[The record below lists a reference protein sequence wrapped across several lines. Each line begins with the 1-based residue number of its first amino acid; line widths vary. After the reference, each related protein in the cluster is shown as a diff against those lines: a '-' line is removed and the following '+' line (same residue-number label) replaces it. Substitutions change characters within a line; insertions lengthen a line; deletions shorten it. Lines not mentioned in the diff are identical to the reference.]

1 MRISDWSSDVCSSDL
16 GQAWFDG
23 DTEPVE
29 IQQPVADSVEEESGF
44 SFSFKGKIVVLDN
57 GASLVGHPDYANLH
71 KLGSFSTIVFDPAGI
86 VNNTSYL
93 QQYGELHHL
102 PHATLG
108 DGNLATLYNC
118 LNPAMSATLEPLPV
132 TVKHQAPDIAQDAQ
146 VIAKLPINTHR
157 LDAIEGLENVD
168 WLLLDNLNDSLKA
181 LENGEKILGNTL
193 LVQVRVNFAPTNNG
207 QQTGRASCRERVC
220 Q

>member
-1 MRISDWSSDVCSSDL
+1 MIRRPPRSTRT
-16 GQAWFDG
+16 
-23 DTEPVE
+23 DTLFPYTTLFRS
-29 IQQPVADSVEEESGF
+29 VADSVEEESGF

-118 LNPAMSATLEPLPV
+118 LHPAMSATLEPLPV
-132 TVKHQAPDIAQDAQ
+132 PVKHQAPDKDRKS
-146 VIAKLPINTHR
+146 V
-157 LDAIEGLENVD
+157 G
-168 WLLLDNLNDSLKA
+168 
-181 LENGEKILGNTL
+181 
-193 LVQVRVNFAPTNNG
+193 
-207 QQTGRASCRERVC
+207 
-220 Q
+220 

>member
-108 DGNLATLYNC
+108 DGNL
-118 LNPAMSATLEPLPV
+118 
-132 TVKHQAPDIAQDAQ
+132 
-146 VIAKLPINTHR
+146 
-157 LDAIEGLENVD
+157 EN
-168 WLLLDNLNDSLKA
+168 
-181 LENGEKILGNTL
+181 
-193 LVQVRVNFAPTNNG
+193 
-207 QQTGRASCRERVC
+207 GRASCRERVC
-220 Q
+220 QYV

>member
-71 KLGSFSTIVFDPAGI
+71 KLGSFSTIVFDPAGRSEEH
-86 VNNTSYL
+86 TSEL
-93 QQYGELHHL
+93 QSLMRISY
-102 PHATLG
+102 AVF
-108 DGNLATLYNC
+108 C
-118 LNPAMSATLEPLPV
+118 LKKKNKPLP
-132 TVKHQAPDIAQDAQ
+132 T
-146 VIAKLPINTHR
+146 IN
-157 LDAIEGLENVD
+157 
-168 WLLLDNLNDSLKA
+168 K
-181 LENGEKILGNTL
+181 
-193 LVQVRVNFAPTNNG
+193 
-207 QQTGRASCRERVC
+207 RE
-220 Q
+220 